1 MCTAVTYQ
9 TNDFYFGRTLDYE
22 SSYGEEIVIVPRQ
35 FRLSF
40 LHMGVSAQHYA
51 MIGTAHVAQG
61 YPLFYD
67 AVNEKGLCMAG
78 LNFVGNA
85 CYASRPA
92 DRSDN
97 VAQYELIP
105 WILSQCSS
113 IAEAKEKVETLCLLG
128 TPFHEKMPAA
138 QLHWL
143 IADKHQAI
151 TVEATATG
159 IQVRCPDQQSA
170 FSGADV
176 PPQRLS
182 TPLPQAAAEQL
193 FGQAA
198 VADVQQRHGSTGASR
213 RPILPVPLCAGG
225 FRAGECRFRQF

>member
-1 MCTAVTYQ
+1 MCTAATYQ

-92 DRSDN
+92 DHSDN
-97 VAQYELIP
+97 VAHR
-105 WILSQCSS
+105 S
-113 IAEAKEKVETLCLLG
+113 VETLLVHCYGGQSRSRAVGAFAVEMLG
-128 TPFHEKMPAA
+128 GNSERYFETGSPNQYVYDVLETAWIRR
-138 QLHWL
+138 QL
-143 IADKHQAI
+143 
-151 TVEATATG
+151 
-159 IQVRCPDQQSA
+159 
-170 FSGADV
+170 GA
-176 PPQRLS
+176 L
-182 TPLPQAAAEQL
+182 
-193 FGQAA
+193 
-198 VADVQQRHGSTGASR
+198 
-213 RPILPVPLCAGG
+213 
-225 FRAGECRFRQF
+225 